1 MLIRLTSSHQTRAIS
16 IYPGANPPMWVI
28 LGSGTGN
35 WLSHAREII
44 KIPRL
49 DRLTNDAID
58 VCLKVA
64 GRADRHGGN
73 TIGPHR
79 TSGQVRRAP

>member
-1 MLIRLTSSHQTRAIS
+1 
-16 IYPGANPPMWVI
+16 MWVI
-28 LGSGTGN
+28 LGSGTRN

-44 KIPRL
+44 KIPRV
-49 DRLTNDAID
+49 DRLTNHAID

-64 GRADRHGGN
+64 GRADRHGEN

-79 TSGQVRRAP
+79 TSGQTSTLIRLTIERQPIATEGV

>member
-1 MLIRLTSSHQTRAIS
+1 
-16 IYPGANPPMWVI
+16 MWVI
-28 LGSGTGN
+28 LGSDTGN
-35 WLSHAREII
+35 WLSRAREII
-44 KIPRL
+44 KIPRF
-49 DRLTNDAID
+49 DRLTNDSID

-79 TSGQVRRAP
+79 TSGQTNTLIRLTIECQPIATEGV